1 MHLTIMTGP
10 AAGTARLCGR
20 RPSHERARQAPP
32 WPLHAIR
39 GPGREGAEVLVM
51 TTCYRCQNG
60 EPHHLIERG
69 PVTLAI
75 CADCLRSTDISYRDI
90 CARCFREPAISPIIS
105 EATGTVYF

>member
-1 MHLTIMTGP
+1 
-10 AAGTARLCGR
+10 
-20 RPSHERARQAPP
+20 
-32 WPLHAIR
+32 
-39 GPGREGAEVLVM
+39 M

-105 EATGTVYF
+105 EATGTVYFFCFKCMIFYLRTRRIT